1 MIRIAEGYE
10 QLWPGFGLRISS
22 DLVFEEGG
30 IYQLKG
36 PNGSGK
42 SSFISKILIPALSRE
57 DIWLL
62 HFEQQ
67 ASLQLQAV
75 KAWAAIFRP
84 GVPVRTETEMVSFLL
99 DDLYSAYQKVPK
111 PIWIVADEIH
121 HINQVLERELPCGLI
136 YCAHHIELPMARVL
150 AFEPIDAGR
159 SVLRA

>member
-62 HFEQQ
+62 HFEHQNAIHKQQ
-67 ASLQLQAV
+67 
-75 KAWAAIFRP
+75 
-84 GVPVRTETEMVSFLL
+84 T
-99 DDLYSAYQKVPK
+99 
-111 PIWIVADEIH
+111 
-121 HINQVLERELPCGLI
+121 ERERCDQL
-136 YCAHHIELPMARVL
+136 ELFPGFTPAQL
-150 AFEPIDAGR
+150 H
-159 SVLRA
+159 